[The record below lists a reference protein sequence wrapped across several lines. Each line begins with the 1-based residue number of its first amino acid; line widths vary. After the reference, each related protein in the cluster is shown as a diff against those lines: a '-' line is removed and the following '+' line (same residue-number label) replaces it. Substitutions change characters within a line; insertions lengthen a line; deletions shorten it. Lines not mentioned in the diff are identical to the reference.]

1 MGADFDVL
9 VIGGGV
15 VGCAI
20 LRELSSYKTLTIGLL
35 EKESDVAR
43 GMSGRN
49 SGVVHAGFNVRP
61 GTLKARLNVEGHGIF
76 AEYCRELGV
85 PCEEVG
91 KLVVAKTEEEISH
104 LEKLK
109 RQGEENGTADL
120 RMVVDR
126 HELSRIEPNIA
137 GIAAL
142 HSPRSAITCPFTLTT
157 ALAEN
162 AMRNGAG
169 IFLDTEVTAIS
180 QHEWGFA
187 VDTAA
192 AGAFRSRMVVNSAG
206 IFGADVARMVGI
218 NEYRIRPCRGEYHV
232 LDKRARSLVN
242 GLVYPAPLP
251 ASGVLGIHIT
261 PTVDGNLM
269 LGPSAE
275 YIDDCED
282 TANTATVM
290 EKLYREA
297 AELMPKI
304 RREHFIRSFSGIRT
318 KLTVIGPKASAFT
331 EDFVIEESD
340 RVPGFVNL
348 IGIESPGLTSSPAIA
363 KMVAGIIGN
372 TIELEPRPDFDPVRH
387 AAKRFS
393 HLPEPEKAEL
403 VRRNPAHGTIICRCE
418 TVTRQE
424 VLDAI
429 NNPLGARTLN
439 GIKMRCRAG
448 MGRCQGGFCGP
459 RIVEILEKE
468 FGMGMDQITL
478 MGRGS
483 ELFAGRTKD
492 LLRGKNGGD
501 GKNGRA

>member
-1 MGADFDVL
+1 MAVFDVL

-15 VGCAI
+15 VGCAV
-20 LRELSSYKTLTIGLL
+20 LRELSRYRKLTIGLV

-61 GTLKARLNVEGHGIF
+61 GTLKARLNVEGRGIF

-85 PCEEVG
+85 PYEEVG

-120 RMVVDR
+120 RMVDQK
-126 HELSRIEPNIA
+126 ELSRIEPNIA

-162 AMRNGAG
+162 AMRNGAS

-192 AGAFRSRMVVNSAG
+192 AGALRSSMVVNSAG
-206 IFGADVARMVGI
+206 IFSADVAGMVGI
-218 NEYRIRPCRGEYHV
+218 NGYRTRPCRGEYHV

-242 GLVYPAPLP
+242 GLVYPVPLP

-304 RREHFIRSFSGIRT
+304 RREHFIRSFSGIRM
-318 KLTVIGPKASAFT
+318 KLTVIGSGPH

-372 TIELEPRPDFDPVRH
+372 TIELEPRPDFNPVRH
-387 AAKRFS
+387 AGKRFS

-403 VRRNPAHGTIICRCE
+403 VRRNPAQGTIICRCE

-448 MGRCQGGFCGP
+448 MGRCQGGFCSP

-468 FGMGMDQITL
+468 FGMSVNQITL

-492 LLRGKNGGD
+492 LLRRKKGGD